1 MLVEAR
7 YYSKIRIGME
17 AGENNVDQKHQD
29 ATEDDAHAQGS
40 LGPVVQQCEWQKHEN
55 QDREETESTHQE
67 IVPSQHKRIT
77 DRLASSSINQCIV
90 SLADIKSAQEAMVCV
105 NLVELKYLVGAE
117 ENDERLYTEIA
128 ELQNLVENSRHV
140 KGILVEL
147 DAEEELARKERKR
160 RIKVEK
166 DATAK
171 SARIVELENEVAGEL
186 YLFFAVQ
193 NLSSH

>member
-1 MLVEAR
+1 MA
-7 YYSKIRIGME
+7 
-17 AGENNVDQKHQD
+17 
-29 ATEDDAHAQGS
+29 
-40 LGPVVQQCEWQKHEN
+40 
-55 QDREETESTHQE
+55 
-67 IVPSQHKRIT
+67 
-77 DRLASSSINQCIV
+77 
-90 SLADIKSAQEAMVCV
+90 CV

-117 ENDERLYTEIA
+117 ENDERLETEVK
-128 ELQNLVENSRHV
+128 ELHNLIENSRHV
-140 KGILVEL
+140 KGISAEL
-147 DAEEELARKERKR
+147 DAEKELARKERKR